1 MNIFYTPNITNTN
14 TFVLDETESK
24 HAIKV
29 LRLNQGDE
37 ICLVDGK
44 GSFYIAEINN
54 AHQKKCEV
62 NIIKHEKEENNK
74 PRIHIAIAP
83 TKNND
88 RLEWFIEKT
97 TEIGISE
104 ISPIIC
110 DHSERKFLKTER
122 LEKRAISAMKQ
133 SLKATLPLINDS
145 INFKNFVNSIPETT
159 EKYIAHC
166 YNENQKH
173 LKEIYPGSKDCVVLI
188 GPEGDFSL
196 QEVEL
201 ALNNGFTPISLGKS
215 RLRTETAGLVACNI
229 LNLINE

>member
-62 NIIKHEKEENNK
+62 KIIKNEKEENNK

>member
-62 NIIKHEKEENNK
+62 KIIKHEKEENNK

>member
-62 NIIKHEKEENNK
+62 KIIKNEKEENNK

-133 SLKATLPLINDS
+133 SLKATLPLVNDS